1 MRLDKKYFYDS
12 LQKQYYAYVPFLI
25 EDKVYEDAM
34 QAFFKFLD
42 TPDNIKNHI
51 DFKIT
56 DVHRRGDI
64 GFKHRDPAND
74 IYNDSKDFFHFHPA
88 IFDKYPEFVENTP
101 VVKDFM
107 LKALPIWQLT
117 YETICSILEIFD
129 QDFPGISDSFFKTQY
144 PHVMLRFL
152 KYNWQE
158 SGENLAKPHFDS
170 GSLTLA
176 ISESS
181 PGLRIGSCPED
192 LQIVEHKDNQAIFML
207 SSNFRKVMDTDEFK
221 PGWHD
226 VIQLDKTLIGRP
238 FARYAIVAFIEADG
252 VEALSREETHKW
264 YVAAN

>member
-1 MRLDKKYFYDS
+1 MRLDKKYLYHS
-12 LQKQYYAYVPFLI
+12 LQKQYYAHVPFVM
-25 EDKVYEDAM
+25 EGKVYEDAI

-56 DVHRRGDI
+56 DVHRRGDV

-88 IFDKYPEFVENTP
+88 IFDKYPEFVENNP

-107 LKALPIWQLT
+107 FKALPIWQLT
-117 YETICSILEIFD
+117 YETIHSILKIFD
-129 QDFPGISDSFFKTQY
+129 QDFPGVANSVFDTQY
-144 PHVMLRFL
+144 PHIILRFL

-170 GSLTLA
+170 GSFTLA
-176 ISESS
+176 ISESG

-207 SSNFRKVMDTDEFK
+207 SSNFGKVMDTDEFT

-252 VEALSREETHKW
+252 VEAMSREETHKW